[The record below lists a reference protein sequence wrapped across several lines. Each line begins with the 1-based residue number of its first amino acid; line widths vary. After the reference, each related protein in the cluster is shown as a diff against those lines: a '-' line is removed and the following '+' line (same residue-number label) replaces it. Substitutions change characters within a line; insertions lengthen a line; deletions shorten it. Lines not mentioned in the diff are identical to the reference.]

1 MQQDTAVLHLS
12 VFRHLHSVCL
22 FGSSA
27 VQLGLGHQVVAAIR
41 ITTMHVLRHSSMPT
55 LALNRIHRGFS
66 FFFGRG
72 RFLMENCHKHIRHCT
87 NLSLSLASCPY
98 STLFSNLRHSAWPFA
113 RSKRPT
119 ATQRIFA
126 RAKSRDRRSI
136 GLGIFGNLKCH
147 VIFEMPAELIS

>member
-1 MQQDTAVLHLS
+1 MPIWIKRCTIGIRPSGNCAHSHHYNACAVSLFHANPSTQQ
-12 VFRHLHSVCL
+12 HSQGIL
-22 FGSSA
+22 
-27 VQLGLGHQVVAAIR
+27 LL
-41 ITTMHVLRHSSMPT
+41 
-55 LALNRIHRGFS
+55 
-66 FFFGRG
+66 FGRG

-87 NLSLSLASCPY
+87 NLSLSLASSPY
-98 STLFSNLRHSAWPFA
+98 STLVSNLRHSAWPFA

-126 RAKSRDRRSI
+126 RAKSRDRRPI